1 MVKPA
6 LRAAD
11 SCPVLTRRLSRSLK
25 ISTAISFN
33 LLLKCHV
40 YQANEFPQFPYA
52 KFHSSMSKPLPY
64 TAAFLSK

>member
-1 MVKPA
+1 MVKPV
-6 LRAAD
+6 LRGTD
-11 SCPVLTRRLSRSLK
+11 TCPVLTTHLFRSLK

-40 YQANEFPQFPYA
+40 YQANKFPLFPYA
-52 KFHSSMSKPLPY
+52 KFRSSMSKPLPY

>member
-1 MVKPA
+1 MKPV

-11 SCPVLTRRLSRSLK
+11 TCLMVTFRLLRSFK

-40 YQANEFPQFPYA
+40 NWANEFPLFPYA

>member
-1 MVKPA
+1 MKTA
-6 LRAAD
+6 LKIAD
-11 SCPVLTRRLSRSLK
+11 TCPMLTSYLLRSLK
-25 ISTAISFN
+25 ISTAISFI

-40 YQANEFPQFPYA
+40 YLANEFPLFPYA

>member
-11 SCPVLTRRLSRSLK
+11 TCPTLTSRLLSSLK

-40 YQANEFPQFPYA
+40 YQANEFPLFPYA

>member
-1 MVKPA
+1 MVKTA
-6 LRAAD
+6 RRVAD
-11 SCPVLTRRLSRSLK
+11 TCPVLTSHLLRSLK
-25 ISTAISFN
+25 ISTATSFI

-40 YQANEFPQFPYA
+40 YLADEFPLFLYA